1 METEQLL
8 AQILLRHAHT
18 PGGLLPALCFG
29 ASSVLMKLAARAGVP
44 LVPLALW
51 LGDSGLE
58 RALLIAVWLL
68 VLMFELVNSAIEAV
82 VDRIGPEQHTLS
94 GRAKDIGSAVVLVA
108 LINAALVWS
117 LVLLGRG

>member
-1 METEQLL
+1 
-8 AQILLRHAHT
+8 
-18 PGGLLPALCFG
+18 
-29 ASSVLMKLAARAGVP
+29 V

-58 RALLIAVWLL
+58 HALLIAVWLL
-68 VLMFELVNSAIEAV
+68 VLMCELVNSAIEAV

-108 LINAALVWS
+108 LINAVLVWS
-117 LVLLGRG
+117 LVLLGQG